1 MISGVV
7 LPELG
12 PVSIFG
18 RSPRDPMEA
27 RALGV
32 AMIFQEVLVAET
44 LSVVDNIFAGTDSLW
59 KRSRTRAVARR
70 QCRDL
75 LKRFTETEIDPDT
88 IVRNLPLSVQQWI
101 VIARALLANPRVLIL
116 DESSAALDLDAS
128 ARLHTEIKRLR
139 ESGCCIIIVTHR
151 IAELVR
157 IADRATVLRDGEV
170 VDEFVGA
177 DINESR
183 LLSAMSAKR
192 IILEAKA
199 AAASPANRAVGDV
212 VLSATGLEIE
222 RGVPQFDFNL
232 CAGEIVGVTGLDGQ
246 GHGDFLR
253 IAAGLTRRQAELYPC
268 WVATPGMHF
277 RQRPGPRAKVS
288 PMFPVTVRVRAYF
301 PTCRSSKTSRC
312 RSTDPDLGN
321 MAGSKGAL

>member
-1 MISGVV
+1 MRSGSGTLLCQQEKSDGPVMDDLTGKVLVQNVSKRFGETTALNGCSLTISPGEVHAIVGENGSGKSTLAKMISGVV
-7 LPELG
+7 LPDSG
-12 PVSIFG
+12 RVSIFG

-44 LSVVDNIFAGTDSLW
+44 LSVADNIFAGTDSLW

-88 IVRNLPLSVQQWI
+88 IVRNLPLNVQQWI

-139 ESGCCIIIVTHR
+139 ENGCCIIIVTHR

-157 IADRATVLRDGEV
+157 IADRTTVLRDGEV

-199 AAASPANRAVGDV
+199 AAASPANRV
-212 VLSATGLEIE
+212 VRLPLLTELSAT
-222 RGVPQFDFNL
+222 
-232 CAGEIVGVTGLDGQ
+232 
-246 GHGDFLR
+246 
-253 IAAGLTRRQAELYPC
+253 
-268 WVATPGMHF
+268 
-277 RQRPGPRAKVS
+277 
-288 PMFPVTVRVRAYF
+288 
-301 PTCRSSKTSRC
+301 
-312 RSTDPDLGN
+312 
-321 MAGSKGAL
+321 